1 MLYGMDPYMPK
12 NKRDLVATYFD
23 EEIMEIP
30 PAEGHV
36 CNFERDFK
44 IFWWVFKPSFDEAD
58 VYIFLSLFF

>member
-44 IFWWVFKPSFDEAD
+44 IFW
-58 VYIFLSLFF
+58 